1 MKKYTT
7 IKSLQSALTEYRS
20 KNYQIGFVPTMG
32 ALHKGHLSLLKK
44 CLTEDDISVVS
55 IYVNPSQFNDKKDF
69 RNYPRNFQS
78 DLDLLEKNGC
88 HIAFLPSDNEMYP
101 SADTRA
107 FDFGMMGTIMEG
119 KYRPGH
125 FNGVAQ
131 IVTKLFDAVNPHRA
145 YFGRKDYQQLAII
158 RKLIHD
164 LNYSI
169 EIAECPIV
177 RESDGLAMSSRN
189 ALLTSN
195 QRRVAPLIYE
205 TLYKVRDM
213 IYRNDIPTINSFVQA
228 TINASSLLKLEY
240 FQIVDTF
247 TLSQITE
254 LTPEIPST
262 ACIAVFVDS
271 IRLIDNIQLIS

>member
-1 MKKYTT
+1 MKIYTT
-7 IKSLQSALTEYRS
+7 IISLQSALREYRS

-32 ALHKGHLSLLKK
+32 ALHKGHLSLLKQ
-44 CLTEDDISVVS
+44 CLAKDDISVVS
-55 IYVNPSQFNDKKDF
+55 IYVNPSQFNDKNDF

-78 DLDLLEKNGC
+78 DLDLLKENGC
-88 HIAFLPSDNEMYP
+88 HIVFLPGDDEMYP
-101 SADTRA
+101 SADTRE

-145 YFGRKDYQQLAII
+145 YFGRKDFQQLSII

-169 EIAECPIV
+169 EIVECPII
-177 RESDGLAMSSRN
+177 READGLAMSSRN
-189 ALLTSN
+189 ALLTPD
-195 QRRVAPLIYE
+195 QRKAAPMIYE
-205 TLYKVRDM
+205 TLYKVNEM
-213 IYRNDIPTINSFVQA
+213 IYRNDIPTINSFVEA

-247 TLSQITE
+247 TLSQIKE
-254 LTPEIPST
+254 LTPEIPVT
-262 ACIAVFVDS
+262 ACIAVFADS
-271 IRLIDNIQLIS
+271 VRLIDNIQLIS